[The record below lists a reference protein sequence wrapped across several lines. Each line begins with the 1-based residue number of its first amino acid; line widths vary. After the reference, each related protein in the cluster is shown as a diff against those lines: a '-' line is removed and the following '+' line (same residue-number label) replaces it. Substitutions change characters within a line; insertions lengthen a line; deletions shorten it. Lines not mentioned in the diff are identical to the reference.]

1 MGFFKNLVDG
11 VKSAGGWVLDHSSDI
26 APVVGTVGKV
36 AAELLVLNNST
47 SSFSVNA
54 ITESQSNETKG
65 NESGSQQS
73 AKFHQNF
80 AYVSDQLAAIAK
92 AGVSAP
98 LKTTGNSATVD
109 DGLVGL
115 WTDPEGL
122 SSDGKPSTSI
132 YHDLSA
138 FMGTMNIP
146 VSWKDDSGLVHD
158 TVNELG
164 QVLFAKTGPQ
174 DLAELSQG
182 EDPLG
187 KVNAEVP
194 TQDGFVHACHVY
206 YPIPMGKD
214 GEQYSLHS
222 AIHFSYTTNA

>member
-1 MGFFKNLVDG
+1 MGFFKNLFDG
-11 VKSAGGWVLDHSSDI
+11 VKSAGGWVLDHSSNI
-26 APVVGTVGKV
+26 PPVVGTVGKV
-36 AAELLVLNNST
+36 AADLLLLNNST
-47 SSFSVNA
+47 NSFSVNA
-54 ITESQSNETKG
+54 ITESQSNEMKG
-65 NESGSQQS
+65 TESESQQL

-80 AYVSDQLAAIAK
+80 AYVNDQLATTAK
-92 AGVSAP
+92 AGVEASPKKAG
-98 LKTTGNSATVD
+98 KTTTID

-122 SSDGKPSTSI
+122 SSDGKPSTSM

-146 VSWKDDSGLVHD
+146 VSWKDDSGVDHD

-164 QVLFAKTGPQ
+164 QILFAKTGPQ
-174 DLAELSQG
+174 DLAALAKS
-182 EDPLG
+182 EDPIS

-214 GEQYSLHS
+214 GERYSLHS
-222 AIHFSYTTNA
+222 AIHLSYAMNA

>member
-1 MGFFKNLVDG
+1 MGFLKGIFDS

-26 APVVGTVGKV
+26 APAVGTVGKV
-36 AAELLVLNNST
+36 AHLLLLDTST
-47 SSFSVNA
+47 NTFSVNA
-54 ITESQSNETKG
+54 ITESQSNEKES
-65 NESGSQQS
+65 NEAGSQQL

-80 AYVSDQLAAIAK
+80 AYVSDQLAATAK
-92 AGVSAP
+92 AGVDAP
-98 LKTTGNSATVD
+98 LKTTGKTATVD
-109 DGLVGL
+109 DDLVGL

-122 SSDGKPSTSI
+122 SSDGKLSTSM

-146 VSWKDDSGLVHD
+146 VSWKDDSGVAHD
-158 TVNELG
+158 TVNEVG

-174 DLAELSQG
+174 GLAELAKSD
-182 EDPLG
+182 DPVG
-187 KVNAEVP
+187 KVKAEVP

-206 YPIPMGKD
+206 YPIPMRKD

-222 AIHFSYTTNA
+222 AIHLSYTTNA